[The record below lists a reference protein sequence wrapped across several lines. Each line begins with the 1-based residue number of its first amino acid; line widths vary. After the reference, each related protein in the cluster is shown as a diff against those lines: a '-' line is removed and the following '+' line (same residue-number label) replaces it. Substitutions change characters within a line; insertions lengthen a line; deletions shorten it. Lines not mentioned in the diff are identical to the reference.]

1 MPNPAVTLKLRRFR
15 RRFGIT
21 APRLVVRSHVP
32 WQWMALAGAGV
43 LLLVVSIVWSLMQHN
58 EAGALGH
65 EVEALREQIQS
76 QREELLVLRS
86 TAGTEQNVVSMER
99 AAQQQLLNRVQG
111 LERENASLKE
121 DILLFERLIPVVGE
135 EAAVRIENFRLTPE
149 GRGTY
154 RYRLLLAF
162 QPSKQAPD
170 FHGRLQLAVA
180 YVLGGKEQRM
190 TLPAAREA
198 GADYQI
204 DLKHFLRREGVLA
217 LPEGAQIKSVE
228 ARIMLGDTLKA
239 KRMAQ
244 L

>member
-1 MPNPAVTLKLRRFR
+1 MPTPAVSLKLRRFR
-15 RRFGIT
+15 RRFGIA
-21 APRLVVRSHVP
+21 APRVVVRSHVP
-32 WQWMALAGAGV
+32 WQWLVMAAAV
-43 LLLVVSIVWSLMQHN
+43 LLLIVVTIVWSIMQHN
-58 EAGALGH
+58 EAGAMG
-65 EVEALREQIQS
+65 RELDAVRQQL
-76 QREELLVLRS
+76 QAQQEELLQLRS
-86 TAGTEQNVVSMER
+86 TAGTEQNVVHMER
-99 AAQQQLLNRVQG
+99 AAQQQLLGRVQG
-111 LERENASLKE
+111 LERENAALKE

-135 EAAVRIENFRLTPE
+135 EAAVRIENFRLTKE
-149 GRGTY
+149 GRGRY

-180 YVLGGKEQRM
+180 YALAGKELQLL
-190 TLPAAREA
+190 LPGRGGD

-204 DLKHFLRREGVLA
+204 DLKHFLRREGIVE
-217 LPEGAQIKSVE
+217 LPEGAVFKSIE

>member
-1 MPNPAVTLKLRRFR
+1 MPTPAVSLKLRRFR
-15 RRFGIT
+15 RRFGIA
-21 APRLVVRSHVP
+21 APRVVVRSHVP
-32 WQWMALAGAGV
+32 WQWLVMAAAV
-43 LLLVVSIVWSLMQHN
+43 LLLIVVTIVWSIMQHN
-58 EAGALGH
+58 EAGAMG
-65 EVEALREQIQS
+65 RELDAVRQQL
-76 QREELLVLRS
+76 QAQQEELLQLRS
-86 TAGTEQNVVSMER
+86 TAGTEQNVVHMER
-99 AAQQQLLNRVQG
+99 AAQQQLLGRVQG
-111 LERENASLKE
+111 LERENAALKE

-135 EAAVRIENFRLTPE
+135 EAAVRIENFRLTKE
-149 GRGTY
+149 GRGRY

-180 YVLGGKEQRM
+180 YALAGKELQLL
-190 TLPAAREA
+190 LPGRGGD

-204 DLKHFLRREGVLA
+204 DLKHFLRREGIVE
-217 LPEGAQIKSVE
+217 LPEGAVVKSIE

>member
-1 MPNPAVTLKLRRFR
+1 MATPAVTLKLRRFR

-21 APRLVVRSHVP
+21 APRVVVRSHLP
-32 WQWMALAGAGV
+32 WHWYLLGSASLILVIVAL
-43 LLLVVSIVWSLMQHN
+43 VWSVMQHK
-58 EAGALGH
+58 EAGAVG
-65 EVEALREQIQS
+65 RELESLLQQFQV
-76 QREELLVLRS
+76 QREELSLLRS
-86 TAGTEQNVVSMER
+86 TAGTEQNAVHMER
-99 AAQQQLLNRVQG
+99 ATQQQLLSRVQG

-135 EAAVRIENFRLTPE
+135 EAAVRIENFRLIPE
-149 GRGTY
+149 GGGRY

-170 FHGRLQLAVA
+170 FHGRLQLVVA
-180 YVLGGKEQRM
+180 YSLAGKEQQLV
-190 TLPAAREA
+190 LPDRRDA
-198 GADYQI
+198 GADFQI
-204 DLKHFLRREGVLA
+204 DLKHFLRREGVVE
-217 LPEGAQIKSVE
+217 LPVEAAIKSIE

>member
-15 RRFGIT
+15 RRFGIM
-21 APRLVVRSHVP
+21 APRVVVRSHVP
-32 WQWMALAGAGV
+32 WHWMALAGAF
-43 LLLVVSIVWSLMQHN
+43 LLLLIVTLVWSFMQQN
-58 EAGALGH
+58 EAGAMGH
-65 EVEALREQIQS
+65 EITTLREQLQA
-76 QREELLVLRS
+76 QREELLTLRS
-86 TAGTEQNVVSMER
+86 TAGTEQNVVNMER

-121 DILLFERLIPVVGE
+121 DILLFERLIPVLGE
-135 EAAVRIENFRLTPE
+135 EAAVRIENFRLTSE
-149 GRGTY
+149 GRGRY

-170 FHGRLQLAVA
+170 FHGRLQLAVVFVQA
-180 YVLGGKEQRM
+180 GKEQHLV
-190 TLPAAREA
+190 LPAAREG
-198 GADYQI
+198 GADYRI
-204 DLKHFLRREGVLA
+204 DLKNFLRREGVVE
-217 LPEGAQIKSVE
+217 LPEGAQIKSIE